1 MDDFIQLKKDNILK
15 IGIKDANGIDTNEHL
30 EFDLEDIELP
40 IKYNQSVYE
49 HNKNLEY
56 LKTQYIIIDKKQCK
70 KGKGILSSNDRE
82 KINVLK
88 EFYKREMHALDLFL
102 GEGGTKKLLNGRNP
116 YYSMYNEFSEILNPI
131 MPLLDVKME
140 DIENKI
146 KQKYSDEREENS
158 LE

>member
-56 LKTQYIIIDKKQCK
+56 LKTQYIIIDKKQRK

>member
-1 MDDFIQLKKDNILK
+1 
-15 IGIKDANGIDTNEHL
+15 
-30 EFDLEDIELP
+30 
-40 IKYNQSVYE
+40 
-49 HNKNLEY
+49 
-56 LKTQYIIIDKKQCK
+56 
-70 KGKGILSSNDRE
+70 
-82 KINVLK
+82 
-88 EFYKREMHALDLFL
+88 MHALDLFL